1 MDFTFQRYLNAKRTV
16 DDRALNCSVWQTMAE
31 LLRDRASNQTPRV
44 LEVGAGTGTM
54 LHRLVEW
61 GVLKRGMY
69 LGIDSD
75 AESIQAA
82 LQNLPAWADGQ
93 GLAWFPAPDGFDLS
107 GQEVQLRVSF
117 QTREVGEVAAKPG
130 EPGYDLLLANAFLD
144 LVNPASLLPQW
155 GKWMQPGGLGYFTIN
170 FDGVTIFEPQLEPGL
185 DEKIIG
191 LYHQSMDDRRVEGQ
205 PTGGSQTGRHLFHQL
220 RDSGWEVLSA
230 GASDWLVH
238 PVRGSYPADEAYF
251 LEHILHFFE
260 ETLAGHAELEPDVF
274 QAWLAARRR
283 QIHSAS
289 LFLVVHQLDYLACW
303 SPDDAHLP
311 K

>member
-1 MDFTFQRYLNAKRTV
+1 MNAKRTV
-16 DDRALNCSVWQTMAE
+16 DDRALNRSVWQRMAK
-31 LLRDRASNQTPRV
+31 LLGERALNQPPRV
-44 LEVGAGTGTM
+44 LEVGAGMGTM

-61 GVLKRGMY
+61 GALKRGTY
-69 LGIDSD
+69 QGIDSD
-75 AESIQAA
+75 TESIQTA

-93 GLAWFPAPDGFDLS
+93 GLACLAAPDGFDLS

-117 QTREVGEVAAKPG
+117 QTREVGEVAANPG

-144 LVNPASLLPQW
+144 LVNPASLLQQW

-170 FDGVTIFEPQLEPGL
+170 FDGVTVFEPQLDPGL
-185 DEKIIG
+185 DEKIIE
-191 LYHQSMDDRRVEGQ
+191 LYHRSMDDRQADGQ
-205 PTGGSQTGRHLFHQL
+205 PTGGSRTGRRLYHQL
-220 RDSGWEVLSA
+220 RDAGWKVLAA
-230 GASDWLVH
+230 GASDWVLY
-238 PVRGSYPADEAYF
+238 PVGGSYPADEAYF

-260 ETLAGHAELEPDVF
+260 ETLAGHAELEPVAF
-274 QAWLAARRR
+274 QGWLTARRR
-283 QIHSAS
+283 QIHGAS